1 MEKKKIFRRSNTK
14 LKMAY
19 PEGYKA
25 VHLRKDIYEKL
36 KELKEFK
43 DLSNQEKINQL
54 IRFYN
59 IYKKYGVIE
68 KC

>member
-1 MEKKKIFRRSNTK
+1 MEKKKIQRRNNIK

-19 PEGYKA
+19 PQGYKA
-25 VHLRKDIYEKL
+25 VHIRADIYEKL
-36 KELKEFK
+36 QELKEFK

-59 IYKKYGVIE
+59 IMKNV
-68 KC
+68 